1 MNNGSQQIDQ
11 NQAKPRRLGFV
22 GNLAKQFIDSK
33 LTPLII
39 LVALLLG
46 IGATLILPREEEP
59 QITVPMAD
67 VFVQMPGASAK
78 DVEQRVTAPMEKL
91 IKELPGVEYVYSTS
105 RPGSSLVIVR
115 FLVGQNTED
124 SIVQLYNKLYA
135 NFDKI
140 PPGVSQPLIKSRSID
155 DVPILTLT
163 LWGDQSTGAEL
174 RQIAAQ
180 LDEQIKQVPDV
191 SETTI
196 IGGQKRQL
204 RVDLDP
210 VRLNAFG
217 LIPLEISQALQ
228 SQNAE
233 LASGALNQN
242 NQSFLVRTQSFI
254 RSAEDAKGL
263 VVAVANNQ
271 PVYLRDVAIVTDGSE
286 EPASYVFFG
295 QGKQTKTN
303 QRKSEQPT
311 GETEAI
317 TIAIAKRSGANAIQ
331 VSHHVLHKLDQIKRN
346 YIPNTVHLTVTR
358 DYGETAAER
367 SNELLFHMLIAVG
380 SVTLLMWFVMGK
392 KEAIVVAV
400 SIPVTLSLT
409 LASFVFYDFTL
420 NRVTFFALI
429 FSIGILVDDAI
440 VVVENVGR
448 HLQLPENKTRLQLSP
463 NRRHTLQ
470 RIVLEAVDEVG
481 NPTILATLAVIA
493 AILPMAFV
501 GGLMGPYMLPI
512 PLGASAAMI
521 FSALVAFIVVP
532 WTTMRVFSG
541 SSHSHTHDHGE
552 DALTRLYRRFMYPL
566 VHYPRRGTTFL
577 VATILALVFIV
588 GGLAGFKLVILK
600 MLPFDNKSELQVVVN
615 MPEGTTLEQTARV
628 TREMGAYLATV
639 PEVINYQSYI
649 GTASPYNFNGLVRHY
664 FLRSGANVADIQ
676 VNFLPKGV
684 AFGSGEATRHRQS
697 HEIAKAIRPKLKEIG
712 DRYSARIQVAEIPP
726 GPPVLQTLVTEI
738 YGPDYQGQID
748 LATKIRQLYRSTDGV
763 VDVDWYVEAPQTD
776 YRLVIDREKAALNG
790 INPAQI
796 SEVLQMAL
804 SGQNVGLLHD
814 ENAREDVAIHLR
826 FSQSNRT
833 SLEDLKSLNLKGA
846 NGSLVPLSALVKTET
861 TTADTSIY
869 HKNLQPVVY
878 VLGDVSGRVE
888 SAVYAMLNLQP
899 QIDKLV
905 PPTGTKVQTYLT
917 EQPPTNETYAMKWD
931 GEWQVTY
938 EVFRDLGIAFAV
950 VLVLIYA
957 LVVGWFQS
965 FTTPLVIMA
974 AIPFSLIGIMPA
986 HWLMGSFF
994 TATSMIGFIAG
1005 AGIVVRNSIILVDFI
1020 ELRLQEGMP
1029 LEEAVIDAG
1038 AVRFRPMLL
1047 TAAAVVV
1054 GSAIILTD
1062 PIFQG
1067 LAISLMAGEVAS
1079 LLLSR
1084 SAVPILYY
1092 KLWRNRKR
1100 NQKDVDTE
1108 FNQPAIEVT
1117 GDGMIG

>member
-1 MNNGSQQIDQ
+1 MKSPHSSY
-11 NQAKPRRLGFV
+11 KLGFV
-22 GNLAKQFIDSK
+22 GKLAKQFIDSK

-39 LVALLLG
+39 LVSLLLG

-163 LWGDQSTGAEL
+163 LWGEQSSGAEL

-210 VRLNAFG
+210 ARLNAYG
-217 LIPLEISQALQ
+217 LSPLEISKAFQA
-228 SQNAE
+228 QNAE
-233 LASGALNQN
+233 LASGAFNQN
-242 NQSFLVRTQSFI
+242 NQSFLVRTQSFV

-271 PVYLRDVAIVTDGSE
+271 PVYLRDVASVTDGSE

-295 QGKQTKTN
+295 QGKG
-303 QRKSEQPT
+303 RHEGEKSGSPAPAIAS
-311 GETEAI
+311 ETEAV

-331 VSHHVLHKLDQIKRN
+331 VSHRVLHKLEQIQHN
-346 YIPNTVHLTVTR
+346 YIPKNVHLMVTR

-400 SIPVTLSLT
+400 SIPVTLALT
-409 LASFVFYDFTL
+409 LASFVFYGFTL

-448 HLQLPENKTRLQLSP
+448 HLQLPENKRRLQLST
-463 NRRHTLQ
+463 NRRRTLQ
-470 RIVLEAVDEVG
+470 QIVLEAVDEVG

-501 GGLMGPYMLPI
+501 GGLMGPYMRPI

-541 SSHSHTHDHGE
+541 ASHQAHEHGE
-552 DALTRLYRRFMYPL
+552 DALSRLYRKFMYPL
-566 VHYPRRGTTFL
+566 VHYPRRGTLFL
-577 VATILALVFIV
+577 VATALALVLIV
-588 GGLAGFKLVILK
+588 GGLAGFRLVILK

-615 MPEGTTLEQTARV
+615 LPEGTTLEQTARV
-628 TREMGAYLATV
+628 TREMGQYLATV
-639 PEVINYQSYI
+639 PEVVNYQSYV

-676 VNFLPKGV
+676 VNFSGKGD
-684 AFGSGEATRHRQS
+684 RKRQS

-712 DRYSARIQVAEIPP
+712 DRYHARIQVAEIPP
-726 GPPVLQTLVTEI
+726 GPPVLQTLVTEV

-748 LATKIRQLYRSTDGV
+748 LATQIRQLYQSTDGV

-776 YRLVIDREKAALNG
+776 YRVAIDREKAALNG
-790 INPAQI
+790 ISPAQI

-804 SGQNVGLLHD
+804 SGQNAGLLHD
-814 ENAREDVAIHLR
+814 ENAREDVAINLR
-826 FSQSNRT
+826 FDQASRSSLADLQSI
-833 SLEDLKSLNLKGA
+833 NLRGS
-846 NGSLVPLSALVKTET
+846 NGNLVPLSTLVKTEKT
-861 TTADTSIY
+861 IADTSIY

-878 VLGDVSGRVE
+878 VLGDVSGKVE

-899 QIDKLV
+899 KIDKLLAHSATASGH
-905 PPTGTKVQTYLT
+905 PPHTTTYLT
-917 EQPPTNETYAMKWD
+917 QQPPTTETYAIKWD

-974 AIPFSLIGIMPA
+974 AIPFSLVGIMPA

-1020 ELRLQEGMP
+1020 ELRLKEGMP
-1029 LEEAVIDAG
+1029 LEEAVVDAG

-1054 GSAIILTD
+1054 GSAIILAD

-1092 KLWRNRKR
+1092 KLWRDRKGK
-1100 NQKDVDTE
+1100 QKDINTE
-1108 FNQPAIEVT
+1108 ADESASPSMSDSMMSST
-1117 GDGMIG
+1117 KPT

>member
-1 MNNGSQQIDQ
+1 MNNGTHTDRDP
-11 NQAKPRRLGFV
+11 AKPHRLGFV
-22 GNLAKQFIDSK
+22 GNLAKKFIDSK

-39 LVALLLG
+39 LVSLLLG

-105 RPGSSLVIVR
+105 RSGSSLVIVR

-124 SIVQLYNKLYA
+124 SVVQLYNKLYA

-163 LWGDQSTGAEL
+163 LWGEQSTGAEL

-191 SETTI
+191 SETTL

-210 VRLNAFG
+210 ARLNAFG
-217 LIPLEISQALQ
+217 ITPLEISKALQ
-228 SQNAE
+228 AQNTE

-271 PVYLRDVAIVTDGSE
+271 PVYLRDVATVTDGSE

-295 QGKQTKTN
+295 QGKQNENN
-303 QRKSEQPT
+303 QRESKTPV
-311 GETEAI
+311 GETEAV

-346 YIPNTVHLTVTR
+346 YIPNNVNLTVTR

-380 SVTLLMWFVMGK
+380 SVTLLMWFVMGR
-392 KEAIVVAV
+392 KEAMVVAV
-400 SIPVTLSLT
+400 SIPVTLALT
-409 LASFVFYDFTL
+409 LASFVFYHFTL

-448 HLQLPENKTRLQLSP
+448 HLQLPENKTRLQLST
-463 NRRHTLQ
+463 NRRRTLQ
-470 RIVLEAVDEVG
+470 QIILEAVDEVG

-521 FSALVAFIVVP
+521 FSALIAFIVVP

-541 SSHSHTHDHGE
+541 ASHAAHDHGE
-552 DALTRLYRRFMYPL
+552 DALSRLYRRFMVPL
-566 VHYPRRGTTFL
+566 VHYPRRGTAFL
-577 VATILALVFIV
+577 VATVLALVFIV

-600 MLPFDNKSELQVVVN
+600 MLPFDNKSELQVIVN
-615 MPEGTTLEQTARV
+615 LPEGTTLEQTARA
-628 TREMGAYLATV
+628 TREMGQYLATV
-639 PEVINYQSYI
+639 PEVMNYQSYI
-649 GTASPYNFNGLVRHY
+649 GTSSPYNFNGLVRHY
-664 FLRSGANVADIQ
+664 FLRSGTNVADIQ
-676 VNFLPKGV
+676 VNFLPRGD
-684 AFGSGEATRHRQS
+684 RNRQS
-697 HEIAKAIRPKLKEIG
+697 HTIAKAMRPKLKEIG

-726 GPPVLQTLVTEI
+726 GPPVLQTLVTEV

-748 LATKIRQLYRSTDGV
+748 LATKIRQLYQSTDGV
-763 VDVDWYVEAPQTD
+763 VDVDWYTEAPQTD

-790 INPAQI
+790 ISPTQI

-804 SGQNVGLLHD
+804 AGQNVGLLHD
-814 ENAREDVAIHLR
+814 ENAREDVAINLR
-826 FSQSNRT
+826 FSQSSRT
-833 SLEDLKSLNLKGA
+833 SLDDLKALNLKGT
-846 NGSLVPLSALVKTET
+846 NGNLVPLSSLVKTET

-888 SAVYAMLNLQP
+888 SSVYAMLNLQP
-899 QIDKLV
+899 QINQLV
-905 PPTGTKVQTYLT
+905 PATGATIQTYLT
-917 EQPPTNETYAMKWD
+917 EQPQTTETYAIKWD

-950 VLVLIYA
+950 VLLLIYA
-957 LVVGWFQS
+957 LMVGWFQS
-965 FTTPLVIMA
+965 FATPLVIMA

-1020 ELRLQEGMP
+1020 ELRLKEGMP

-1054 GSAIILTD
+1054 GSAIILAD

-1092 KLWRNRKR
+1092 KLWRNRKGK
-1100 NQKDVDTE
+1100 QKDIG
-1108 FNQPAIEVT
+1108 IEVDRPVIEMT
-1117 GDGMIG
+1117 G

>member
-1 MNNGSQQIDQ
+1 MMHNEPNGHQSSSSH
-11 NQAKPRRLGFV
+11 PHRLGFV
-22 GNLAKQFIDSK
+22 GHLAKKFIDSK

-105 RPGSSLVIVR
+105 RSGSSLVIVR

-140 PPGVSQPLIKSRSID
+140 PPGASQPLIKSRSID

-163 LWGDQSTGAEL
+163 LWGEQSTGAEL
-174 RQIAAQ
+174 RHIAAQ

-217 LIPLEISQALQ
+217 LTPLEISQALQ

-254 RSAEDAKGL
+254 RSAEDAKEL
-263 VVAVANNQ
+263 VVAVANSQ
-271 PVYLRDVAIVTDGSE
+271 PVYLRDVATVTDGSE
-286 EPASYVFFG
+286 EPASYMFFG
-295 QGKQTKTN
+295 QGRGQEGKQS
-303 QRKSEQPT
+303 RLPPT
-311 GETEAI
+311 PSPTHPVSHETEAV
-317 TIAIAKRSGANAIQ
+317 TIAIAKRAGANAIQ

-346 YIPNTVHLTVTR
+346 YIPNNVHLTVTR

-392 KEAIVVAV
+392 KEAMVVAV

-448 HLQLPENKTRLQLSP
+448 HLQLPENKTRLQLSS

-470 RIVLEAVDEVG
+470 QIVLEAVDEVG

-532 WTTMRVFSG
+532 WTTMRVLSG
-541 SSHSHTHDHGE
+541 SSHSHAHEQGE
-552 DALTRLYRRFMYPL
+552 DMLTRLYRRFMYPL

-577 VATILALVFIV
+577 VATVLALVLVV
-588 GGLAGFKLVILK
+588 GGLAGLKLVILK

-615 MPEGTTLEQTARV
+615 LPEGTTLEQTARV
-628 TREMGAYLATV
+628 TREMGQYLATV
-639 PEVINYQSYI
+639 PEVVNYQSYI

-676 VNFLPKGV
+676 VNFLPKGD
-684 AFGSGEATRHRQS
+684 RHRQS
-697 HEIAKAIRPKLKEIG
+697 HEIAKAIRPQLKAIG
-712 DRYSARIQVAEIPP
+712 DRYAARIQVAEIPP
-726 GPPVLQTLVTEI
+726 GPPVLQTLVTEV

-748 LATKIRQLYRSTDGV
+748 LATKIRQLYQSTDGV
-763 VDVDWYVEAPQTD
+763 VDVDWYMEAPQTD

-790 INPAQI
+790 INPTQI

-804 SGQNVGLLHD
+804 TGQNVGLLHD
-814 ENAREDVAIHLR
+814 ENAREDVAINLR
-826 FSQSNRT
+826 FGQSSRT
-833 SLEDLKSLNLKGA
+833 SLDDLKSLNLKGA
-846 NGSLVPLSALVKTET
+846 NGNLVPLSALVKTET

-905 PPTGTKVQTYLT
+905 PPTGAKVQTYLT

-1020 ELRLQEGMP
+1020 ELRLKEGMP

-1092 KLWRNRKR
+1092 KLWRNRKG
-1100 NQKDVDTE
+1100 NQKDTGTE
-1108 FNQPAIEVT
+1108 FTQPVVIRT
-1117 GDGMIG
+1117 HN

>member
-1 MNNGSQQIDQ
+1 MNNGSRQIDQ
-11 NQAKPRRLGFV
+11 NLAKPHRLGFV

-78 DVEQRVTAPMEKL
+78 DVEQRVTVPMEKL

-163 LWGDQSTGAEL
+163 LWGEQSTGAEL

-217 LIPLEISQALQ
+217 LTPLEISQALQ
-228 SQNAE
+228 SQNAQ

-271 PVYLRDVAIVTDGSE
+271 PVYLRDVATVTDGSE

-295 QGKQTKTN
+295 QGKQTETN
-303 QRKSEQPT
+303 QGKSKQPT
-311 GETEAI
+311 GETEAV

-448 HLQLPENKTRLQLSP
+448 HLQLPENKTRLQLST
-463 NRRHTLQ
+463 NRRRTLQ
-470 RIVLEAVDEVG
+470 QIVLEAVDEVG

-541 SSHSHTHDHGE
+541 SSHSHAHDHGE
-552 DALTRLYRRFMYPL
+552 DTLTRLYRRFMYPL

-577 VATILALVFIV
+577 VATVLALIFIV

-628 TREMGAYLATV
+628 TREMGQYLATV
-639 PEVINYQSYI
+639 PEVVNYQSYV

-676 VNFLPKGV
+676 VNFLPKGD
-684 AFGSGEATRHRQS
+684 RHRQS

-712 DRYSARIQVAEIPP
+712 DRYAARIQVAEIPP

-748 LATKIRQLYRSTDGV
+748 LATQIRDLYRSTDGV
-763 VDVDWYVEAPQTD
+763 VDVDWYVESPQTD

-790 INPAQI
+790 INPTQI

-804 SGQNVGLLHD
+804 AGQSVGLLHD
-814 ENAREDVAIHLR
+814 ENAREDVAINLR
-826 FSQSNRT
+826 FSQSSRT

-846 NGSLVPLSALVKTET
+846 NGNLVPLSALVKTET

-905 PPTGTKVQTYLT
+905 PPTGAKIQTYLT

-1092 KLWRNRKR
+1092 KLWRNRKGK
-1100 NQKDVDTE
+1100 QKETNADG
-1108 FNQPAIEVT
+1108 NQPIVEIT
-1117 GDGMIG
+1117 SGGMMR